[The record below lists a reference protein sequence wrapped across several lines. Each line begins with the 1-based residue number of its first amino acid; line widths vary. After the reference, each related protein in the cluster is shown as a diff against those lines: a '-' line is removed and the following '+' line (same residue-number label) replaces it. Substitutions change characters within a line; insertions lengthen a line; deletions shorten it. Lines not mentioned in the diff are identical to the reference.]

1 MVQRKTTNSSIN
13 RSASR
18 PAGRP
23 VTQGVQSRRSPV
35 MASKNFAKLTPEQR
49 VFANQLVKNQRAA
62 KPIMGATNTANIMA
76 KPEFLELLPIFVQKL
91 LITDVF
97 GSVAMNSRAQY
108 IPYLKFIAD
117 NTKGE
122 TKAGDVLA
130 SPFVN
135 RQGLD
140 PNFTGRTV
148 ITDVKTTTPGL
159 NATEGTYAAP
169 YYPILPGSIKITD
182 KDGKVHTEADGS
194 VTLTAPNTIKCDTL
208 KTAGLGTG
216 AKVEYQYDNENVG
229 GYTGDGNIMG
239 ATATAEG
246 IGYNN
251 GARMGKGY
259 LALDD
264 ILLEAETHQ
273 LACYTSIYAA
283 FSAKQEYGASLS
295 DIAKE
300 AAFGEITAEINSA
313 GFKKLKDSATVNPQ
327 FDWDASP
334 VLSSAVVPSDYLN
347 MLKLKLNE
355 AASSVYK
362 TTGLARPNRIVCGT
376 TAAEYISMIYSFE
389 PAAIEDTV
397 GPYRR
402 GKLDQ
407 FEVFVDPFYDVNEW
421 VMCCKSDDIRR
432 NSAIFGEYMPLTATD
447 PITLAN
453 GSVQQGYAT
462 MYSMKVV
469 NPATVLSGKIL
480 GAF

>member
-1 MVQRKTTNSSIN
+1 MVQRKTTNSLIN

-49 VFANQLVKNQRAA
+49 AFANQLVKNQRTA

-91 LITDVF
+91 LIADVF

-148 ITDVKTTTPGL
+148 ITDVKTTTQGL

-182 KDGKVHTEADGS
+182 KDGRVHTEADGS
-194 VTLTAPNTIKCDTL
+194 VELTAPNVIKCDTL

-239 ATATAEG
+239 STATAEG

-313 GFKKLKDSATVNPQ
+313 GFKKLKDAATVNPQ

-389 PAAIEDTV
+389 PAAVEDTV

>member
-1 MVQRKTTNSSIN
+1 MVQKKTTN
-13 RSASR
+13 R
-18 PAGRP
+18 PVRRP
-23 VTQGVQSRRSPV
+23 VTQGVQSRRSPI

-49 VFANQLVKNQRAA
+49 VFANQLAKNQRNA

-91 LITDVF
+91 LLTDVF

-108 IPYLKFIAD
+108 IPYFKFMAD
-117 NTKGE
+117 NTKGQ
-122 TKAGDVLA
+122 TTAGDVLA

-135 RQGLD
+135 RQGID

-148 ITDVKTTTPGL
+148 ITKV
-159 NATEGTYAAP
+159 ATADLDGGVYSAP
-169 YYPILPGSIKITD
+169 YYPIIPGSIKATSSA
-182 KDGKVHTEADGS
+182 GAP
-194 VTLTAPNTIKCDTL
+194 VTGVTFTAPNKIGGLSDGDT
-208 KTAGLGTG
+208 
-216 AKVEYQYDNENVG
+216 VEYQYDNENVG
-229 GYTGDGNIMG
+229 GYTGLGNLESG
-239 ATATAEG
+239 DLEG

-264 ILLEAETHQ
+264 ILLEAEAHE

-283 FSAKQEYGASLS
+283 FATQKEYGASLA

-313 GFKKLKDSATVNPQ
+313 GFAELKKSATINPQ

-334 VLSSAVVPSDYLN
+334 ILSSSVVPSDYLN
-347 MLKLKLNE
+347 MFKLKLNQ
-355 AASSVYK
+355 ASASIYQA
-362 TTGLARPNRIVCGT
+362 TRLSRPNRIVCGT
-376 TAAEYISMIYSFE
+376 SAAQIISMIYNFE
-389 PAAIEDTV
+389 AAPAEETV
-397 GPYRR
+397 GPYKL

-407 FEVFVDPFYDVNEW
+407 FEIYVDPNYDVNEW

-432 NSAIFGEYMPLTATD
+432 NSALFGEYMPLTATD

-453 GSVQQGYAT
+453 ASVQQGYAS
-462 MYSMKVV
+462 MYALKVV
-469 NPATVLSGKIL
+469 NPATVVSGKIL

>member
-1 MVQRKTTNSSIN
+1 MVQKKTTN
-13 RSASR
+13 R
-18 PAGRP
+18 PVRRP
-23 VTQGVQSRRSPV
+23 VTQGVQSRRSPI

-49 VFANQLVKNQRAA
+49 VFANQLAKNQRNA

-91 LITDVF
+91 LLTDVF

-108 IPYLKFIAD
+108 IPYFKFMAD
-117 NTKGE
+117 NTKGQ
-122 TKAGDVLA
+122 TTAGDVLA

-135 RQGLD
+135 RQGID

-148 ITDVKTTTPGL
+148 ISEIK
-159 NATEGTYAAP
+159 AETEETIGGVACYVYSAP
-169 YYPILPGSIKITD
+169 YYPIIPGSVKAV
-182 KDGKVHTEADGS
+182 DGQGVPQTVNFG
-194 VTLTAPNTIKCDTL
+194 APNKIYRAKTEGTL
-208 KTAGLGTG
+208 VGIT
-216 AKVEYQYDNENVG
+216 VEYQYDNENVG
-229 GYTGDGNIMG
+229 GYTGLGNLESG
-239 ATATAEG
+239 DLEG

-264 ILLEAETHQ
+264 ILLEAEAHE

-283 FSAKQEYGASLS
+283 FATQKEYGASLA

-313 GFKKLKDSATVNPQ
+313 GFAELKKSATINPQ

-334 VLSSAVVPSDYLN
+334 ILSSSVVPSDYLN
-347 MLKLKLNE
+347 MFKLKLNQ
-355 AASSVYK
+355 ASASIYQA
-362 TTGLARPNRIVCGT
+362 TRLSRPNRIVCGT
-376 TAAEYISMIYSFE
+376 SAAQIISMIYNFE
-389 PAAIEDTV
+389 AAPAEETV
-397 GPYRR
+397 GPYKL

-407 FEVFVDPFYDVNEW
+407 FEIYVDPNYDVNEW

-432 NSAIFGEYMPLTATD
+432 NSALFGEYMPLTATD

-453 GSVQQGYAT
+453 ASVQQGYAS
-462 MYSMKVV
+462 MYALKVV
-469 NPATVLSGKIL
+469 NPATVVSGKIL

>member
-1 MVQRKTTNSSIN
+1 
-13 RSASR
+13 
-18 PAGRP
+18 
-23 VTQGVQSRRSPV
+23 
-35 MASKNFAKLTPEQR
+35 
-49 VFANQLVKNQRAA
+49 
-62 KPIMGATNTANIMA
+62 MG
-76 KPEFLELLPIFVQKL
+76 
-91 LITDVF
+91 
-97 GSVAMNSRAQY
+97 S
-108 IPYLKFIAD
+108 
-117 NTKGE
+117 
-122 TKAGDVLA
+122 
-130 SPFVN
+130 
-135 RQGLD
+135 
-140 PNFTGRTV
+140 
-148 ITDVKTTTPGL
+148 
-159 NATEGTYAAP
+159 
-169 YYPILPGSIKITD
+169 
-182 KDGKVHTEADGS
+182 
-194 VTLTAPNTIKCDTL
+194 
-208 KTAGLGTG
+208 
-216 AKVEYQYDNENVG
+216 
-229 GYTGDGNIMG
+229 
-239 ATATAEG
+239 TATAGEG

-313 GFKKLKDSATVNPQ
+313 GFKKLKDVYCQSSLIGFLLYFRRCCSFRLPQ
-327 FDWDASP
+327 YA
-334 VLSSAVVPSDYLN
+334 
-347 MLKLKLNE
+347 KLKLNE
-355 AASSVYK
+355 AASSY
-362 TTGLARPNRIVCGT
+362 TRQRSCNLIVSF
-376 TAAEYISMIYSFE
+376 AVHSAEYISMIYSFE
-389 PAAIEDTV
+389 PAAVEDTV